1 MNMSEA
7 EMRHIAE
14 MVAALDKAA
23 GKKPASTAGELNRQQ
38 ICAALGVSESTI
50 RRLEQ
55 AGLPYTPVGARSKRY
70 DLEECKNWLKENNQC
85 PSGTTRT
92 EGSTSALW
100 SAAKDFTISCR
111 KAQLRVMPSE

>member
-1 MNMSEA
+1 MNMSEV

-14 MVAALDKAA
+14 MVAALDKAG
-23 GKKPASTAGELNRQQ
+23 GKRTANTAGELNRQQ

-70 DLEECKNWLKENNQC
+70 DLEECKKWLKENNQC
-85 PSGTTRT
+85 PSGTTKKA
-92 EGSTSALW
+92 GSTSASW
-100 SAAKDFTISCR
+100 SMAKEFTESCR
-111 KAQLRVMPSE
+111 KAQLRVMPS